1 MKQETIDQVLKF
13 RDDRYWRQFHN
24 PKDLAISISLE
35 AAELLE
41 VFQWSGSD
49 VRCED
54 KMDRIREELA
64 DVLNYCIL
72 MADACG
78 LDLDEI
84 IQEKVRKNAE
94 KYPVDQAFGSKEKY
108 TELRTVK
115 LQKKETS
122 TFIRA
127 VRGDITE
134 INAVDAIVNAANTT
148 LLGGGG
154 VDGAIHRAAGPDLLK
169 ECRTLGG
176 CETGKA
182 KITGAYNLP
191 CKYVIHTPGPVWR
204 GGRQGERELL
214 ASCYRSCLELAVGHG
229 IRKIAFPSI
238 STGVYHFPVKEAA
251 EIAVR
256 TARQFAA
263 EHPGSLDLVEWV
275 LFDDHTMQ
283 VYTEAVNASE

>member
-13 RDDRYWRQFHN
+13 RDDGNWRQFHN

-35 AAELLE
+35 ASELLE
-41 VFQWSGSD
+41 IFQWSAED

-84 IQEKVRKNAE
+84 IQAKVRKNAE

-108 TELRTVK
+108 TELKAAKRK
-115 LQKKETS
+115 EKETPV
-122 TFIRA
+122 IRA
-127 VRGDITE
+127 VRGDITK
-134 INAVDAIVNAANTT
+134 INDVDAIVNAANTT

-154 VDGAIHRAAGPDLLK
+154 VDGAIHRAAGSDLLK

-191 CKYVIHTPGPVWR
+191 CRYVIHTPGPIWR

-214 ASCYRSCLELAVGHG
+214 ASCYRSGLELAVENG

-251 EIAVR
+251 DIAVQ
-256 TARQFAA
+256 TARRFAA

-283 VYTEAVNASE
+283 VYTEAVNASD